1 MAWATKHTERA
12 GQLRPYCMILG
23 RWETGLV
30 DRYFPLYFVGQTT
43 LNLTQKALEGTL
55 GPIF

>member
-1 MAWATKHTERA
+1 MHTEHA
-12 GQLRPYCMILG
+12 GQLTPHWMILG
-23 RWETGLV
+23 QWETGLV
-30 DRYFPLYFVGQTT
+30 GSYFPLYFLGQTA